1 MPKRTRHESQQL
13 RAIQAWKR
21 EEPGVVSKTFGVVLE
36 PLAWLIKKV
45 VPEAAIRGAL
55 DFSSSMAGWLTDTK
69 DVIRDGGVSSIE
81 ELRTKNLALS
91 DRLANEVHNWAIGLA
106 VVEGAGTGAFGILG
120 AAVDVP
126 AVITLALRTIHK
138 TGVCY
143 GYECKTELDKKY
155 ALGILAVSAANSVS
169 EKVSAIATLRT
180 IHVAI
185 QRVTWK
191 KMAEKAAKD
200 RLSKEAAI
208 VGVRALAKQLG
219 INITKR
225 RALTAIPV
233 VGAAVGGSVN
243 GWYIKEVGWAAR
255 RFYQERWLRDNGKLN
270 HRKDG

>member
-1 MPKRTRHESQQL
+1 MRYESQQL

-36 PLAWLIKKV
+36 PLAWLVKKV
-45 VPEAAIRGAL
+45 VPDAAIRGAL

-69 DVIRDGGVSSIE
+69 DVIRDGGVSFIE

-120 AAVDVP
+120 VAVDVP

-143 GYECKTELDKKY
+143 GYECKTEFDKKCV
-155 ALGILAVSAANSVS
+155 LGILAVSAANSVS
-169 EKVSAIATLRT
+169 EKVGAIATLRT
-180 IHVAI
+180 IHVTI
-185 QRVTWK
+185 QKVTWK

-208 VGVRALAKQLG
+208 VGVKNLAKQLG

-225 RALTAIPV
+225 RALTAIPII
-233 VGAAVGGSVN
+233 GAAVGGSAN

-255 RFYQERWLRDNGKLN
+255 RFYQERWLRDNGKL
-270 HRKDG
+270 HDGKDG